1 MRIRPGLA
9 IDLGTVNTLVH
20 VAGRGIVVDEPS
32 AVALDGAG
40 RAVAI
45 GAAADAISGKA
56 PEGTEVV
63 WPLRDGVVA
72 DIEAV
77 ILMLN
82 GFLRRA
88 HVHRGLMRPTAVLCV
103 PRGATSFERQAVEA
117 AVRAL
122 SPHCGLRM
130 IEEPVAAAVGAGMTA
145 PGTAGAF
152 VVDIGGGTTEVAA
165 VAGGGVVRARSLR
178 VAGNSMDAAIARAVR
193 SELGFSLGHR
203 SAERLKIGLGLTG
216 GESAVE
222 VAAVDAASGALRTA
236 RVPGSLVAAAIEPAV
251 RAIVEVVGEVLSDP
265 DIAAGHATGC
275 PSTAIAPVVSSVTTK
290 ARPTSTTASPVPADG
305 VATMVEDDLEHG
317 FANSRAIR
325 GGDGG
330 PSGVSR

>member
-1 MRIRPGLA
+1 MRMRPGLA

-193 SELGFSLGHR
+193 SELGLSLGHR

-216 GESAVE
+216 GESAAE

-251 RAIVEVVGEVLSDP
+251 RAIVEVVGEVLSETPPDLAADVVGGKIQLAGGGALLPGLAERVEGSTGIATTVADDP
-265 DIAAGHATGC
+265 LRCVVRGAAAILQHGNGHW
-275 PSTAIAPVVSSVTTK
+275 
-290 ARPTSTTASPVPADG
+290 ASMA
-305 VATMVEDDLEHG
+305 A
-317 FANSRAIR
+317 A
-325 GGDGG
+325 
-330 PSGVSR
+330 